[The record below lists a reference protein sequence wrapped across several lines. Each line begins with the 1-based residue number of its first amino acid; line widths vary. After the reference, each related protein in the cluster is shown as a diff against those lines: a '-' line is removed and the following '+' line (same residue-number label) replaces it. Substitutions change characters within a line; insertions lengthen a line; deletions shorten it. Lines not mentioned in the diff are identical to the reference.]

1 MNTCSCGTLI
11 DAGYKQ
17 CPRCDAEQILGVE
30 TNATEKEVRSAFRL
44 LAKAWNPENFKDDQK
59 LKEAAESKLK
69 DVNTAFYFLTATS
82 SERCLDERPCY
93 VSQGKAAEGQS
104 TDAASAPGDASA
116 NNEAP
121 ALNPNAFSLLPSGDG
136 IKTFV
141 KILPK
146 PRTLLKIAALVF
158 AIFLGGS
165 IWTVIRAHNPLSAQA
180 ANVKVS
186 NLRGAPKASEDTLL
200 DEIEKDLQSLDPRE
214 SAQSTDPQT
223 DQPAARNMNRA
234 QKGKT
239 HTTGQKDQAAIC
251 IVRPYVTLGAT
262 RDEVLAEQGTPTA
275 SSEDTLVYGK
285 SELYFKNG
293 AVAGWRID
301 PGSSQIRVKIVP
313 QYTIN
318 PSPEN
323 FSVGSSRDTVLAV
336 QGTPTAFTEDKCEYG
351 GSVIYFSNNK
361 VVGWKNDPASTPL
374 RAR

>member
-1 MNTCSCGTLI
+1 
-11 DAGYKQ
+11 
-17 CPRCDAEQILGVE
+17 
-30 TNATEKEVRSAFRL
+30 
-44 LAKAWNPENFKDDQK
+44 
-59 LKEAAESKLK
+59 
-69 DVNTAFYFLTATS
+69 
-82 SERCLDERPCY
+82 
-93 VSQGKAAEGQS
+93 QS
-104 TDAASAPGDASA
+104 TSGDAAA

-121 ALNPNAFSLLPSGDG
+121 VLNPNAFSLLPSGDG

-158 AIFLGGS
+158 AIFLGGL

-180 ANVKVS
+180 ANVKAA
-186 NLRGAPKASEDTLL
+186 NLRGGANAPEESLL
-200 DEIEKDLQSLDPRE
+200 DEIKKDLQTLDPRE
-214 SAQSTDPQT
+214 SAQSTDPQA
-223 DQPAARNMNRA
+223 DHPAARNVNRA
-234 QKGKT
+234 RKGKT
-239 HTTGQKDQAAIC
+239 HTTGQNDQAVSC

-285 SELYFKNG
+285 SELYFKYG

-301 PGSSQIRVKIVP
+301 PNSSQIRVKIVP

-318 PSPEN
+318 PSLEY
-323 FSVGSSRDTVLAV
+323 FTVGSSRDTVLAV

-361 VVGWKNDPASTPL
+361 VVGWKNDSASTPL